1 MTNKEIL
8 KKKIIYRSEHR
19 GNKEMDILLGTF
31 VKKYINQ
38 FNDSEL
44 HDLEKLLMVED
55 EILSEWYF
63 KNKLQNKI
71 PNSSISILLKNFKL

>member
-55 EILSEWYF
+55 
-63 KNKLQNKI
+63 
-71 PNSSISILLKNFKL
+71 

>member
-63 KNKLQNKI
+63 DKTDSKSVPNNRISKMLKEYKI
-71 PNSSISILLKNFKL
+71 

>member
-63 KNKLQNKI
+63 KNKLQNKNH
-71 PNSSISILLKNFKL
+71 NSNISILLKNFKL